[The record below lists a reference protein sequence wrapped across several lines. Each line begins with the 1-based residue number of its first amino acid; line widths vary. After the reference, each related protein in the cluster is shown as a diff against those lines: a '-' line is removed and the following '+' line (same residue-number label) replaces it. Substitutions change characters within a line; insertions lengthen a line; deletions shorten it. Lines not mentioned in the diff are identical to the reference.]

1 MNIWYYT
8 YKKQLLG
15 SERNN
20 VCSHMNYLQF
30 AFKAPKCI
38 INIVFCRKFRI
49 LVIVPGSELCLQLVF
64 FELFGEK

>member
-49 LVIVPGSELCLQLVF
+49 LVKSDAGS
-64 FELFGEK
+64 